1 MASSNSWF
9 QGTDE
14 QRLPP
19 AVLVGLIITL
29 TGAVIALNQVSA
41 WFSPVL
47 FLCAIGGVIY
57 FVWRQGSGEQGAT
70 TRRAEDYTKL
80 SSTDFA
86 QREQWLKMN
95 VRGQDEAIE
104 TVVSSLTS
112 EMAIARP
119 GQLLGAFLL
128 VGPTGT
134 GKTFLSQ
141 LIGQALYPDSEPVL
155 LRMNQYKSQNDV
167 QTLLG
172 PPPGMPGYEV
182 GGALTRPVL
191 QNPRRVIVLDELEKA
206 HPDIHHCLY
215 DILDAASCREKSSG
229 KEVDFSRCVFFGTSN
244 SGVEVL
250 RRLRQQINPAQNPAL
265 WLGQSRDALVEN
277 AGFERAF
284 LARWAH
290 IILMDELSPYHV
302 AEVACLQLSRY
313 WRDYG
318 IELTYTSPEL
328 LLDTVAQNF
337 EFKQYGV
344 RQLEHYLKQKTNPS
358 IVQAR
363 TQGYSRVRLVV
374 GPDRDLRIE
383 PMPQER
389 SISPS

>member
-1 MASSNSWF
+1 MAFSNSWL

-19 AVLVGLIITL
+19 AVLVGLSVIL
-29 TGAVIALNQVSA
+29 AGAVIALNQVSA

-57 FVWRQGSGEQGAT
+57 WVWRRGLGEQGT
-70 TRRAEDYTKL
+70 KRMEDYTKL

-134 GKTFLSQ
+134 GKTFLAQ
-141 LIGQALYPDSEPVL
+141 LVGQTLYPDSESVI

-250 RRLRQQINPAQNPAL
+250 RRLRQQIDPSQNPAL
-265 WLGQSRDALVEN
+265 WLGQSRDALVEH
-277 AGFERAF
+277 AGFERA
-284 LARWAH
+284 
-290 IILMDELSPYHV
+290 YHV

-328 LLDTVAQNF
+328 LLDTVAQNV

-344 RQLEHYLKQKTNPS
+344 RQLEHYLKQKTNPA

-389 SISPS
+389 SISHS

>member
-1 MASSNSWF
+1 MAFSNSWLR
-9 QGTDE
+9 GADE
-14 QRLPP
+14 RHLPV
-19 AVLVGLIITL
+19 AVLVGLIIIL
-29 TGAVIALNQVSA
+29 TGVVIALNQVSA

-47 FLCAIGGVIY
+47 FLCALGGVIY
-57 FVWRQGSGEQGAT
+57 CGWRQGIGEQGT
-70 TRRAEDYTKL
+70 KRTEDYTKF

-86 QREQWLKMN
+86 EREQWLKMN

-141 LIGQALYPDSEPVL
+141 LIGQALYPDTEPVI

-244 SGVEVL
+244 SGVDVL
-250 RRLRQQINPAQNPAL
+250 RRLRQQIDPSQNPAL
-265 WLGQSRDALVEN
+265 WLGQSRDALMEH

-290 IILMDELSPYHV
+290 ILLMDELSPYHV

-328 LLDTVAQNF
+328 LLDTVAQNV

-344 RQLEHYLKQKTNPS
+344 RQLEHYLKQKTK
-358 IVQAR
+358 VFCFR
-363 TQGYSRVRLVV
+363 
-374 GPDRDLRIE
+374 
-383 PMPQER
+383 
-389 SISPS
+389 

>member
-1 MASSNSWF
+1 
-9 QGTDE
+9 
-14 QRLPP
+14 
-19 AVLVGLIITL
+19 VII
-29 TGAVIALNQVSA
+29 VLNQVSA

-47 FLCAIGGVIY
+47 FLCALGGVTY
-57 FVWRQGSGEQGAT
+57 FIWRQALGTPET
-70 TRRAEDYTKL
+70 KRTEDYSKL

-141 LIGQALYPDSEPVL
+141 LIGQALYPDSEPVI

-250 RRLRQQINPAQNPAL
+250 RRLRQQIDPSQNPAL

-328 LLDTVAQNF
+328 LLDTVAQNV

-344 RQLEHYLKQKTNPS
+344 RQLEHYLKQKTNPA

-389 SISPS
+389 FISPS

>member
-1 MASSNSWF
+1 MAFSNSWF
-9 QGTDE
+9 QGTDS

-19 AVLVGLIITL
+19 AVLVGLSVIL
-29 TGAVIALNQVSA
+29 VGAVIALNQVSA

-47 FLCAIGGVIY
+47 FLCATGGVIY
-57 FVWRQGSGEQGAT
+57 WVWRRGLGEQET
-70 TRRAEDYTKL
+70 KRMEDYTKL

-141 LIGQALYPDSEPVL
+141 LVGQALYPDSESVI

-250 RRLRQQINPAQNPAL
+250 RRLRQQIDPSQNPAL
-265 WLGQSRDALVEN
+265 WLGQSRDALVEH

-284 LARWAH
+284 LARWGH

-328 LLDTVAQNF
+328 LLDTVAQNV

-344 RQLEHYLKQKTNPS
+344 RQLEHYLKQKTNPA

-389 SISPS
+389 SISHS

>member
-1 MASSNSWF
+1 
-9 QGTDE
+9 
-14 QRLPP
+14 
-19 AVLVGLIITL
+19 
-29 TGAVIALNQVSA
+29 
-41 WFSPVL
+41 
-47 FLCAIGGVIY
+47 
-57 FVWRQGSGEQGAT
+57 
-70 TRRAEDYTKL
+70 
-80 SSTDFA
+80 
-86 QREQWLKMN
+86 MN

-141 LIGQALYPDSEPVL
+141 LIGQALYPDTEPVI

-244 SGVEVL
+244 SGVDVL
-250 RRLRQQINPAQNPAL
+250 RRLRQQIDPSQNPAL
-265 WLGQSRDALVEN
+265 WLGQSRDALMEH

-290 IILMDELSPYHV
+290 ILLMDELSPYHV

-318 IELTYTSPEL
+318 IELSYTSPEL
-328 LLDTVAQNF
+328 LLDTVAQNV

-344 RQLEHYLKQKTNPS
+344 RQLEHYLKQKTNPA

-383 PMPQER
+383 PMPQEK

>member
-1 MASSNSWF
+1 MAFSNSWLR
-9 QGTDE
+9 GADE
-14 QRLPP
+14 RHLPV
-19 AVLVGLIITL
+19 AVLVGLIIIL
-29 TGAVIALNQVSA
+29 TGVVIALNQVSA

-47 FLCAIGGVIY
+47 FLCALGGVIY
-57 FVWRQGSGEQGAT
+57 CGWRQGVGEQET
-70 TRRAEDYTKL
+70 KRTEDYTKF

-86 QREQWLKMN
+86 EREQWLKMN

-112 EMAIARP
+112 EMTIARP

-141 LIGQALYPDSEPVL
+141 LIGQALYPDTEPVI

-244 SGVEVL
+244 SGVDVL
-250 RRLRQQINPAQNPAL
+250 RRLRQQIDPSQNPAL
-265 WLGQSRDALVEN
+265 WLGQSRDALMEH

-290 IILMDELSPYHV
+290 ILLMDELSPYHV

-328 LLDTVAQNF
+328 LLDTVAQNV

-344 RQLEHYLKQKTNPS
+344 RQLEHYLKQKTNPA

-383 PMPQER
+383 PMPQEK

>member
-1 MASSNSWF
+1 MAFSNSWLR
-9 QGTDE
+9 GADE
-14 QRLPP
+14 RHLPV
-19 AVLVGLIITL
+19 AVLVGLTIIL
-29 TGAVIALNQVSA
+29 TGVVIGLNQVSA

-47 FLCAIGGVIY
+47 FLCALGGVIY
-57 FVWRQGSGEQGAT
+57 CGWRQGVGEQET
-70 TRRAEDYTKL
+70 KRTEDYTKF

-86 QREQWLKMN
+86 EREQWLKMN

-112 EMAIARP
+112 EMTIARP

-141 LIGQALYPDSEPVL
+141 LIGQALYPDSEPVI

-229 KEVDFSRCVFFGTSN
+229 KEVDFSLTT
-244 SGVEVL
+244 
-250 RRLRQQINPAQNPAL
+250 
-265 WLGQSRDALVEN
+265 N
-277 AGFERAF
+277 ATLLKPDIIEF
-284 LARWAH
+284 LADERVGVTISIDGPKEVQDKFRVFHNGTGSYDVVA
-290 IILMDELSPYHV
+290 IMDAPDEMTVTALELS
-302 AEVACLQLSRY
+302 L
-313 WRDYG
+313 
-318 IELTYTSPEL
+318 
-328 LLDTVAQNF
+328 AQAGN
-337 EFKQYGV
+337 V
-344 RQLEHYLKQKTNPS
+344 
-358 IVQAR
+358 R
-363 TQGYSRVRLVV
+363 TQTMRGFSADEMGKILERVK
-374 GPDRDLRIE
+374 
-383 PMPQER
+383 
-389 SISPS
+389 